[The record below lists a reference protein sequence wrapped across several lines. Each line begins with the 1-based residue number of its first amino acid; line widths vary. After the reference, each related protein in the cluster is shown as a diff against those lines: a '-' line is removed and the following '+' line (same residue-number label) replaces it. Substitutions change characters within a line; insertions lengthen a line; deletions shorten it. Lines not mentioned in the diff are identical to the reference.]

1 MKLLVV
7 NFVRCTGYKC
17 LNFLS
22 AIQKRKKVILHR
34 SIILPKSKI
43 YAVISAYFL
52 KNRTCCFLYS
62 NFQRSAQNLPM
73 WKITWKSIWN
83 LTKCSDLH
91 SFFFLFTTCSLFCY
105 TTAMSIVRFALL
117 QKKLNT
123 VSQKK
128 TFTGRKGSSLT
139 GSSSQRPHPSYQM
152 VHLTIM

>member
-17 LNFLS
+17 LNFLP

-43 YAVISAYFL
+43 YAVISANFL

-91 SFFFLFTTCSLFCY
+91 SFFFFSQLAVF
-105 TTAMSIVRFALL
+105 FAIQLQCPLCDLL
-117 QKKLNT
+117 CCKKNLILCL
-123 VSQKK
+123 KK
-128 TFTGRKGSSLT
+128 NFYWSERK
-139 GSSSQRPHPSYQM
+139 
-152 VHLTIM
+152 